1 METFVTKEE
10 LSKMADKSAR
20 QELREDYLPKLCE
33 TLKDLACHGIRHH
46 TITVQDL
53 PDYEDVVDDI
63 VAFLKSYGFDP
74 YVEGYYEG
82 SDEEMNHIYLNW

>member
-33 TLKDLACHGIRHH
+33 TLKDLASHGIRRH
-46 TITVQDL
+46 TITIQDL

-74 YVEGYYEG
+74 YVEGSYEDY
-82 SDEEMNHIYLNW
+82 DEEQNHIYLNW